1 MPRKMLIDASHPEE
15 TRVVVVDGQRVDQF
29 DFETITKKQIA
40 GNVYLAR
47 VTRVEPSLQA
57 AFVEYGGNRH
67 GFLPF
72 SEIHPDYYQ
81 IPHADRAALLAD
93 AARAYQEEA
102 EERPAR
108 ESRNGGRGRDD
119 RNGGRGRNGG
129 REVER
134 AGSRDGSS
142 RREAEAFDS
151 GAEDA
156 VSGDADSGAQGGR
169 EESRNDGGRR
179 GRGRG
184 RGRDRRRNDSR
195 GGWVEVLERE
205 VTLEDGGSARLLRL
219 ERRAAEAQESEARE
233 PAEAPAAQV
242 LQETGPGEAPLQE
255 EGAVR
260 EVTLEDGTVAR
271 LSEPDERKGPA
282 QAMAASPDD
291 STSGEGT
298 GGRRARYL
306 RRRRPGGG
314 KGRGKP
320 RDENGAEPRQAAE
333 EAPEVE
339 EIEFVG
345 LDSARED
352 QGEAENAEAFEVES
366 VGEEDSREEAEA
378 SSPRRFPRGR
388 YKIQEVIKK
397 RQILLVQVVKEER
410 GTKGAALTTYVSL
423 AGRYCVLMPNTAR
436 GGGISRKITE
446 AADRKRLKEAA
457 DELDVPKG
465 MGLIVRTAGADR
477 TKAEIKRDYDY
488 LIRQWTAVRDLTLA
502 SMAPKLVYEEG
513 DLIKRSLR
521 DLYSRDI
528 EEIVVE
534 GDDGYR
540 EAKDFMKMLTPSHAK
555 NVKPYRDD
563 VPLFIRHQVESQ
575 LTAMFNPI
583 VQLRSGGY
591 IVINITEALVAVDV
605 NSGRSTREY
614 SIEDTALKTNLEAA
628 EELARQMRL
637 RDLAGL
643 IVIDFIDMDDPRNDR
658 AVERKL
664 KDCLKNDRARMQ
676 IGRISNFGLLEMSR
690 QRLRPGML
698 EASTKPCPHCQ
709 GVGHV
714 RSDESLALSIL
725 REAEEAGVREPGV
738 GMKIVA
744 PVSIANYLIN
754 HKRER
759 LLSLE
764 KRYALAAHVEGDP
777 SLPPAEHR
785 LERFLLTAAIRT
797 EAGPVGID
805 SSFADAEEEEIEAR
819 AEPRRI
825 EIETPRKPVPT
836 EEPRSDEEL
845 GEAPAPEAEARFEPR
860 EERGGRRGR
869 NERRPRGDRAP
880 EARQADPLPVIDL
893 GGGEES
899 GSILAP
905 EFPAP
910 SAPESGE
917 GRGRRAR
924 GKGGRRG
931 EERRPQA
938 EEAAPGEA
946 EAVAP
951 EAAPEPGPS
960 EDFSRDAATA
970 LLSRPDALDLAA
982 GKLFAEAAA
991 EAEAPRIEAPAEA
1004 AAPVEAAEAP
1014 KPARPRRAPRAAK
1027 APKAAAPAP
1036 APLAEAVPEPAP
1048 APEPAAKPA
1057 SVAESAPA
1065 AESEPAPEPDGPARP
1080 KRSGWWSRG

>member
-1 MPRKMLIDASHPEE
+1 MLIDASHPEE

-29 DFETITKKQIA
+29 DFETVTKKQIA

-108 ESRNGGRGRDD
+108 ESRNG
-119 RNGGRGRNGG
+119 RGRNAEKSGERKGG
-129 REVER
+129 
-134 AGSRDGSS
+134 RDGSS
-142 RREAEAFDS
+142 RREAEPLEA
-151 GAEDA
+151 GAADA
-156 VSGDADSGAQGGR
+156 VSGEGDSGRR
-169 EESRNDGGRR
+169 EESRREDSKNDGGRR

-195 GGWVEVLERE
+195 GGWVEVPERE
-205 VTLEDGGSARLLRL
+205 VVLEDGTTARLLRL
-219 ERRAAEAQESEARE
+219 ERRGQSEAQSRIQEESSAGE
-233 PAEAPAAQV
+233 AAQ
-242 LQETGPGEAPLQE
+242 EAI
-255 EGAVR
+255 
-260 EVTLEDGTVAR
+260 LEDGSVAR
-271 LSEPDERKGPA
+271 LIEPQTEAQPESPDEAERKGPA
-282 QAMAASPDD
+282 KAMAASPDD
-291 STSGEGT
+291 SASGEAS

-306 RRRRPGGG
+306 RRRRRPGE
-314 KGRGKP
+314 GKP
-320 RDENGAEPRQAAE
+320 REKAASEALAAE
-333 EAPEVE
+333 EGAPEDE
-339 EIEFVG
+339 EAEASGIG
-345 LDSARED
+345 AGAED
-352 QGEAENAEAFEVES
+352 QGDQGDSDNGEAFEVEN
-366 VGEEDSREEAEA
+366 VGQEDSREEAEGA
-378 SSPRRFPRGR
+378 SPRRFPRGR

-446 AADRKRLKEAA
+446 TADRKRLKEAA
-457 DELDVPKG
+457 EELDVPKG

-502 SMAPKLVYEEG
+502 SVAPKLVYEEG
-513 DLIKRSLR
+513 DLIKRSIR

-534 GDDGYR
+534 GEDGYR

-738 GMKIVA
+738 GMKIAA

-764 KRYALAAHVEGDP
+764 KRYALAVYVEGDP
-777 SLPPAEHR
+777 SLPPSEHR
-785 LERFLLTAAIRT
+785 FERFLMTAVARA
-797 EAGPVGID
+797 ESGPVGID

-825 EIETPRKPVPT
+825 EIEAPRRSSGPRPA
-836 EEPRSDEEL
+836 EEAEEVE
-845 GEAPAPEAEARFEPR
+845 EASASEAEARPESSPEPRPEPR
-860 EERGGRRGR
+860 EERGGGRRGR
-869 NERRPRGDRAP
+869 NERRPRQERAP
-880 EARQADPLPVIDL
+880 EPRAADPLPVIDL
-893 GGGEES
+893 GASENAE
-899 GSILAP
+899 SILAP
-905 EFPAP
+905 EFPTP
-910 SAPESGE
+910 SAPESGSGE
-917 GRGRRAR
+917 GRGRRGR

-931 EERRPQA
+931 EERRPFC
-938 EEAAPGEA
+938 EEAAP
-946 EAVAP
+946 AVEP
-951 EAAPEPGPS
+951 EAAAEAAAESAAEPAGQ
-960 EDFSRDAATA
+960 DFSREAAAA

-982 GKLFAEAAA
+982 GKLFAEAS
-991 EAEAPRIEAPAEA
+991 AEA
-1004 AAPVEAAEAP
+1004 AAPEAPAQAPAPAEAETAEPAPAP
-1014 KPARPRRAPRAAK
+1014 KPAKRAPRGKKPAAPEA
-1027 APKAAAPAP
+1027 APETAALAAVEPEAAPAAPPASEPAPAP
-1036 APLAEAVPEPAP
+1036 AP
-1048 APEPAAKPA
+1048 APEEAK
-1057 SVAESAPA
+1057 
-1065 AESEPAPEPDGPARP
+1065 PARP